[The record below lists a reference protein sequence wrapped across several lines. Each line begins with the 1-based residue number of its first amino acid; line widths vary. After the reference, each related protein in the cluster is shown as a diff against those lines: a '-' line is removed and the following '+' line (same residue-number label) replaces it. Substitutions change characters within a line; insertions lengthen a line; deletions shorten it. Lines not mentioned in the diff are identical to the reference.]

1 MIITITSILVS
12 LFRIKELKVCLHKL
26 SIVDDTLEALGM
38 PKEYQCL
45 RNWIIRIIIGWIVL
59 VFFDNAV
66 CSFFLNYYYYEYFN
80 IVCIYIPFVINY
92 VHHVNILSAL
102 TSGAI
107 IGYTSS
113 RFHRVNDR
121 LLVLYSEMLENNA
134 DCKKQNRFILV
145 QQRITKTKDRKQY
158 MWIIM

>member
-1 MIITITSILVS
+1 M
-12 LFRIKELKVCLHKL
+12 RIYLQHWRQVFGNAQRSAFHRIYYALHCLRFVHNSERNRELKVCLHKL

-107 IGYTSS
+107 IG
-113 RFHRVNDR
+113 
-121 LLVLYSEMLENNA
+121 LVYLYIY
-134 DCKKQNRFILV
+134 FI
-145 QQRITKTKDRKQY
+145 RAAFY
-158 MWIIM
+158 